1 VAHSLG
7 DSIDYSCTE
16 ENGKCLVV
24 EVRCKLCSKHIDKLK
39 RDDRVKG
46 PIAKEVEVFA
56 NGSDNVKKHAVTRH
70 LSGKVHSIALEFERL
85 LGTAVAASSDS
96 PASTSSSSTSHGHQP
111 KINTSLSQAS
121 RTAYGKLFKTAYKVA
136 TDGLPLK
143 AYTSMVQLQKENGVK
158 LLNGK

>member
-1 VAHSLG
+1 MPATTQLSTFLKWPIG

-96 PASTSSSSTSHGHQP
+96 PASTSSSSTSHAHQP
-111 KINTSLSQAS
+111 KINTSLSPS
-121 RTAYGKLFKTAYKVA
+121 
-136 TDGLPLK
+136 
-143 AYTSMVQLQKENGVK
+143 VK
-158 LLNGK
+158 LREQHMGSCSKLPTR